1 MVDHRIIFQHIE
13 FIFCVFYGGVALI
26 VIPDCVEAIVFY
38 AKVVAAEHIEVTE
51 QIQGLKLIIVYM
63 LLALVV
69 VNVMLIRFWNGTGEN
84 LLQDRVSCL
93 CTRCLQRERERE
105 ILKVLLILEQMWLHR
120 F

>member
-1 MVDHRIIFQHIE
+1 MVDYRIIFQLIE
-13 FIFCVFYGGVALI
+13 FIFGVFYGGVALI

-51 QIQGLKLIIVYM
+51 QIQGLKLVIVYM
-63 LLALVV
+63 LLVLVV
-69 VNVMLIRFWNGTGEN
+69 VNVTLIRFWNRAEEN

-93 CTRCLQRERERE
+93 CTRCLQREWERE
-105 ILKVLLILEQMWLHR
+105 ILKELLISEQMWLHR